1 MIPTV
6 DEQLVLEV
14 LRRVEVLAGWF
25 LAVTPTLEKS
35 TTKIL
40 ITCKK
45 RYSCKGAIFHL
56 TIENIMFES
65 IKLNRLYL
73 THARKMKKIRATRPR

>member
-14 LRRVEVLAGWF
+14 LRRVEVLAGWL

-35 TTKIL
+35 TMNTL
-40 ITCKK
+40 I
-45 RYSCKGAIFHL
+45 RCKG
-56 TIENIMFES
+56 TRGKYNISFD
-65 IKLNRLYL
+65 
-73 THARKMKKIRATRPR
+73 ARKHNVPRH

>member
-14 LRRVEVLAGWF
+14 LRRVEVLAGWL

-35 TTKIL
+35 TMNIL
-40 ITCKK
+40 L
-45 RYSCKGAIFHL
+45 RYKEKVL
-56 TIENIMFES
+56 V
-65 IKLNRLYL
+65 
-73 THARKMKKIRATRPR
+73 